1 MEPGVQTEGRRKNF
15 ASILIEFQAMRLL
28 YGAACNPVDTKTHR
42 SSHSPMRFRFLGPI
56 AGVARFPQ

>member
-28 YGAACNPVDTKTHR
+28 CGAACDPVATKVHR
-42 SSHSPMRFRFLGPI
+42 TRYSSMRFTGPMPE
-56 AGVARFPQ
+56 AARFPR